1 MVDLPFQSLG
11 GFLQLVEG
19 TLAVLRVVHEASL
32 LGRPIRIRAVLP
44 LRMLPPPEPLPPRR
58 PTGTAKLAGGSSP
71 KRSPAAAGSGSGS
84 PAAGSAPRPSPKPAA
99 ADQRVV
105 VTLDP
110 YRVGIF
116 KGALGCAFA
125 VVAVIVIA
133 LAIAMGGI

>member
-1 MVDLPFQSLG
+1 
-11 GFLQLVEG
+11 
-19 TLAVLRVVHEASL
+19 
-32 LGRPIRIRAVLP
+32 
-44 LRMLPPPEPLPPRR
+44 MLPPPEPLPPRR

-71 KRSPAAAGSGSGS
+71 K
-84 PAAGSAPRPSPKPAA
+84 PSPKPAA

-110 YRVGIF
+110 DRVGIF